1 MAVRLTRGKE
11 VLYAEDAAVGG
22 GGGNKGGSKEKK
34 EATPRGPQRPKA
46 MVHEVKSSQS
56 LCEHYRGALL
66 AEEQRAE
73 DLSQENH
80 FLKQLLAKVH
90 RGEVSPKELPDVVAE
105 GVAGWVGWC
114 WPGLSGWD
122 DIWEKGDGG
131 SDSSSD
137 SSPAED
143 TPVVAPE
150 CVREREFCFCEECAP
165 PRKRR
170 RLVLKK

>member
-22 GGGNKGGSKEKK
+22 GGGGGNKGGGKEKK

-56 LCEHYRGALL
+56 LCEHYWGALL

-80 FLKQLLAKVH
+80 
-90 RGEVSPKELPDVVAE
+90 
-105 GVAGWVGWC
+105 
-114 WPGLSGWD
+114 
-122 DIWEKGDGG
+122 
-131 SDSSSD
+131 
-137 SSPAED
+137 
-143 TPVVAPE
+143 
-150 CVREREFCFCEECAP
+150 
-165 PRKRR
+165 
-170 RLVLKK
+170 